1 MLQVFGRITTNW
13 VFFRSLRYGENVIS
27 ILCLQLLNFIR
38 MHFFVIRESKNSQL
52 RIELQK
58 YT

>member
-13 VFFRSLRYGENVIS
+13 VFFRQIRFGEKVVS
-27 ILCLQLLNFIR
+27 ILCLQLPNFMR

-52 RIELQK
+52 GIELQK